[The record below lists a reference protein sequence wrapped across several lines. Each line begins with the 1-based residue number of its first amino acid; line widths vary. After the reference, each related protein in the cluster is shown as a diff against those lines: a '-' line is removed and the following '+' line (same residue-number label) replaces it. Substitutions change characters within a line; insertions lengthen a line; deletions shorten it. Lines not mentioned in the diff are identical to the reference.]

1 MENATDKIK
10 LFNSILES
18 FLLQTANIVGSTYHH
33 YFVKL
38 IKVNAPVPINY
49 AINHLIVF
57 KDQILSKNEDYF
69 NNESNYINNITE
81 GSPSDNTLSEIMRLK
96 DIYYKLD
103 VDSKENV
110 WSILQALLQLTIEY
124 CELKNI
130 KY

>member
-18 FLLQTANIVGSTYHH
+18 FLLQTATIVGSSYHH

-49 AINHLIVF
+49 AISNLIVF

-69 NNESNYINNITE
+69 NNETNYINNLTDGE
-81 GSPSDNTLSEIMRLK
+81 PTDNTLSEIMRLK

-103 VDSKENV
+103 TDSKENV

-124 CELKNI
+124 CELKKI

>member
-49 AINHLIVF
+49 AINNLIVF

-69 NNESNYINNITE
+69 NNETNYINNITDGE
-81 GSPSDNTLSEIMRLK
+81 PTDNTLNEIMRLK
-96 DIYYKLD
+96 DIYYKLGT
-103 VDSKENV
+103 DSKENV